1 MRCAADFRA
10 EARAALKG
18 RWKLAVGVGFLAAI
32 LGGVVG
38 IGAPDV
44 KFGLVDGNFQIYL
57 DVLGQSLNPV
67 EMMRSIGVGSAFD
80 VWHYFSVVAV
90 LVVIARIIIGSFV
103 EVGYARFNMDLIDGE
118 EGRLETLFR
127 YSKQWGTM
135 LAAVLL
141 QVVYILGW
149 MLLFIIPG
157 LIAAYRYSLTS
168 YILAENP
175 EMDANDAITRSKELM
190 KGNKWRLFCLRF
202 SFIGWDILSI
212 LTLGIGDLWLTPYR
226 AAAHAAFYRELV
238 PLEKGEETEEMQET
252 QTEEDVI
259 SEE

>member
-18 RWKLAVGVGFLAAI
+18 RWGLAIGIGFLAMV
-32 LGGVVG
+32 LGGIAGVG
-38 IGAPDV
+38 GLDV
-44 KFGLVDGNFQIYL
+44 NFVMVEGNFQMTL
-57 DVLGQSLNPV
+57 DIFGQRLNPV
-67 EMMRSIGVGSAFD
+67 EMMRNIGVGSAFA

-90 LVVIARIIIGSFV
+90 LVAIARIIIGSFV
-103 EVGYARFNMDLIDGE
+103 EVGYARFNMDLVDGE

-135 LAAVLL
+135 LAAELL

-190 KGNKWRLFCLRF
+190 KGNKWRLFCLDF
-202 SFIGWDILSI
+202 SFIGWDILSVF
-212 LTLGIGDLWLTPYR
+212 TLGIGDLWLTPYR
-226 AAAHAAFYRELV
+226 TAAAAAFYRELV
-238 PLEKGEETEEMQET
+238 PLEKGEEPEEMQET

-259 SEE
+259 LEE